1 MKLCG
6 DLMAKATVIP
16 LWSISEKFEASLLP
30 CRITVISKQFG
41 GWVTNGMDKKY
52 EPEKVLVHA
61 DAHQPIAGIKPFG
74 CCFCGLHKIEC
85 SICPIWRAN
94 YRWSRFHNK
103 DRVSGTGSR
112 SNRS

>member
-41 GWVTNGMDKKY
+41 GWVTNGMDKNMSLKS
-52 EPEKVLVHA
+52 P
-61 DAHQPIAGIKPFG
+61 
-74 CCFCGLHKIEC
+74 
-85 SICPIWRAN
+85 
-94 YRWSRFHNK
+94 
-103 DRVSGTGSR
+103 
-112 SNRS
+112 